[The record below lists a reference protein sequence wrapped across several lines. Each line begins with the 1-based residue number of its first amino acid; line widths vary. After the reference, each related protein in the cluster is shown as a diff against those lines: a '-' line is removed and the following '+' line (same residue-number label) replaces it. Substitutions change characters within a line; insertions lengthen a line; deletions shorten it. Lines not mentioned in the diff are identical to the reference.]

1 MQLREYQQ
9 KAIDD
14 LRAEI
19 ALGHKVVLAAP
30 TGAGKTRIASEV
42 FALAREKGSRVAFVV
57 PFLSLIDQTFK
68 AFVKA
73 GLPEDDISIVQ
84 ANHPLCNYAK
94 PIQICSADTLV
105 RRPKLPLVDMVI
117 FDEVHR
123 RSKLYKRWMETCPG
137 YKFVGLSAT
146 PWSTG
151 MAEEWD
157 RLVIV
162 STTRELIKQGFLSDY
177 KYYAPFSPDL
187 SGVKIVAGD
196 YHEGQLSSAMNKVEI
211 TADIVKTWVE
221 KGERRPTL
229 CFCVDRAHA
238 RAVQA
243 QFEQVGINAGYVD
256 ALTPVSER
264 VELIEG
270 LRAGRLSVICN
281 IGTLTTGVDAPFVSC
296 IILARPTKS
305 EMLFLQII
313 GRGLRTHKG
322 KTECLV
328 LDHSNTG
335 LSLGLPCTIHYD
347 ELKSGKSEAGK
358 KKSARQEK
366 AQPVPKK
373 CQKCDFVKPIG
384 VHTCPECGFTPQ
396 VQSNV
401 ATRDGV
407 LALFQHGKQR
417 VIEKI
422 NKRQEWYSGFLYMAA
437 ERGYKEGWAAFKYK
451 EKFGDWPNDLSK
463 RMSIPTQEMRSFVR
477 SRQIAYAKA
486 KDRSSDAMDKFRDKY
501 PRLGVA
507 R

>member
-1 MQLREYQQ
+1 MELRPYQQ

-57 PFLSLIDQTFK
+57 PFLSLIDQTMK

-73 GLPEDDISIVQ
+73 GLPEEDISIVQ

-105 RRPKLPLVDMVI
+105 RRPKLPKVDMVI

-123 RSKLYKRWMETCPG
+123 RSKLYKRWMAECPN
-137 YKFVGLSAT
+137 YAFVGLSAT
-146 PWSTG
+146 PWSSG

-157 RLVIV
+157 RLIIV
-162 STTRELIKQGFLSDY
+162 STTRELINQGFLSDY
-177 KYYAPFSPDL
+177 KYFAPFSPDL

-211 TADIVKTWVE
+211 TADIVKTWSE

-238 RAVQA
+238 RAVQT
-243 QFEQVGINAGYVD
+243 QFEAVGINAGYVD
-256 ALTPVSER
+256 AYTPPEER
-264 VELIEG
+264 VDMIED
-270 LRAGRLSVICN
+270 LRLGRLSVICN

-313 GRGLRTHKG
+313 GRGLRTHKD
-322 KTECLV
+322 KTECIV

-347 ELKSGKSEAGK
+347 ELKSGKAEAGK
-358 KKSARQEK
+358 KKNARQEK

-373 CQKCDFVKPIG
+373 CIKCDFVKPVGIN
-384 VHTCPECGFTPQ
+384 TCPNCGHTP
-396 VQSNV
+396 VMQSDV
-401 ATRDGV
+401 GTREGY
-407 LALFQHGKQR
+407 LALFKHDGTRIK
-417 VIEKI
+417 EHI

-437 ERGYKEGWAAFKYK
+437 EKKYKEGWAAFKYK
-451 EKFGDWPNDLSK
+451 EKFGEWPDRLSK
-463 RMSIPTQEMRSFVR
+463 RLSIPTQEMRSYVR
-477 SRQIAYAKA
+477 SRQIAFAKSKA
-486 KDRSSDAMDKFRDKY
+486 KNVNKVFNAGT
-501 PRLGVA
+501 RL
-507 R
+507 

>member
-1 MQLREYQQ
+1 MQLRPYQQ
-9 KAIDD
+9 KAIND
-14 LRAEI
+14 LRTEI
-19 ALGHKVVLAAP
+19 LIGRKVVLAAP

-57 PFLSLIDQTFK
+57 PFLTLIDQTFK

-73 GLPEDDISIVQ
+73 GLPAEDISIVQ
-84 ANHPLCNYAK
+84 SNHPLCNYSK

-123 RSKLYKRWMETCPG
+123 RSKLYKRWMTECPD

-157 RLVIV
+157 RLIIV
-162 STTRELIKQGFLSDY
+162 STTRELIDQGFLSEY
-177 KYYAPFSPDL
+177 KYYAPYSPDL
-187 SGVKIVAGD
+187 TGVKMLAGD
-196 YHEGQLSSAMNKVEI
+196 YHEGQLSAAMNKVEI
-211 TADIVKTWVE
+211 TADIVKTWVD

-238 RAVQA
+238 KSVQA
-243 QFEQVGINAGYVD
+243 QFESVGIAAGYVD
-256 ALTPVSER
+256 ALTPPDER
-264 VELIEG
+264 VEMIDQ
-270 LRAGRLSVICN
+270 LRCGQLSVICN

-313 GRGLRTHKG
+313 GRGLRTHHN

-347 ELKSGKSEAGK
+347 ELKSGKVEAGK
-358 KKSARQEK
+358 KKKEEK
-366 AQPVPKK
+366 EKPKPTPKK
-373 CQKCDFVKPIG
+373 CPKCSFVKPVG
-384 VHTCPECGFTPQ
+384 VHVCPECGFEP
-396 VQSNV
+396 VIQSNV
-401 ATRDGV
+401 GTREGILAV
-407 LALFQHGKQR
+407 LGRNKQR
-417 VIEKI
+417 VAEHY
-422 NKRQEWYSGFLYMAA
+422 NQRQAWYSGLLYIAA
-437 ERGYKEGWAAFKYK
+437 EKGYKQGWAAYNYK
-451 EKFGDWPNDLSK
+451 QKFGNWPDNLSK
-463 RMSIPTQEMRSFVR
+463 RIDVPTAEMRSYVK
-477 SRQIAYAKA
+477 SRQIGYAK
-486 KDRSSDAMDKFRDKY
+486 SI
-501 PRLGVA
+501 A
-507 R
+507 RAGHKNGAY

>member
-1 MQLREYQQ
+1 MQLRPYQQ

-19 ALGHKVVLAAP
+19 AQGHKVVLAAP

-73 GLPEDDISIVQ
+73 GLPEEDISIVQ
-84 ANHPLCNYAK
+84 SSHPLCNYAK

-105 RRPKLPLVDMVI
+105 RRPKLPPVDMVI

-123 RSKLYKRWMETCPG
+123 RSKLYKRWMAECSD
-137 YKFVGLSAT
+137 YRFIGLSAT

-157 RLVIV
+157 RLIIV
-162 STTRELIKQGFLSDY
+162 STTRELIKEGFLSDY

-211 TADIVKTWVE
+211 TADIVKTWVD

-238 RAVQA
+238 RAVQV
-243 QFEQVGINAGYVD
+243 QFEQVGIAAGYVD
-256 ALTPVSER
+256 ALTPPDER
-264 VELIEG
+264 VEMIEQ
-270 LRAGRLSVICN
+270 LRVGRLQVICN

-313 GRGLRTHKG
+313 GRGLRTHADK
-322 KTECLV
+322 KECLV

-335 LSLGLPCTIHYD
+335 LSLGLPCTIHYN
-347 ELKSGKSEAGK
+347 ELKSGKIELGK
-358 KKSARQEK
+358 KKTKREEK
-366 AQPVPKK
+366 LQPTPKK
-373 CQKCDFVKPIG
+373 CPKCSFVKPVG
-384 VHTCPECGFTPQ
+384 VHTCPECGFAP
-396 VQSNV
+396 VAQSDV
-401 ATRDGV
+401 GV
-407 LALFQHGKQR
+407 KEGFLAVLERNKQR
-417 VIEKI
+417 VAEHY
-422 NKRQEWYSGFLYMAA
+422 NQRQVWYSGLLYIAA
-437 ERGYKEGWAAFKYK
+437 ERGYKEGWAAYNYK
-451 EKFGDWPNDLSK
+451 QKFGTWPDNLSK
-463 RMSIPTQEMRSFVR
+463 RLDVPTQEVRSFIK
-477 SRQIAYAKA
+477 SRQIAFAKA
-486 KDRSSDAMDKFRDKY
+486 RAKEENRGGAY
-501 PRLGVA
+501 
-507 R
+507 